1 MPHTRLQ
8 LLHRSTFW
16 LKQDSP
22 ETFLG
27 IRTGVGTIVTVE
39 PLEWS
44 GALADRALT
53 DPERSQLSPLGPFL

>member
-1 MPHTRLQ
+1 MAMPHTRPQ

-27 IRTGVGTIVTVE
+27 TIVPME
-39 PLEWS
+39 PLE
-44 GALADRALT
+44 
-53 DPERSQLSPLGPFL
+53 